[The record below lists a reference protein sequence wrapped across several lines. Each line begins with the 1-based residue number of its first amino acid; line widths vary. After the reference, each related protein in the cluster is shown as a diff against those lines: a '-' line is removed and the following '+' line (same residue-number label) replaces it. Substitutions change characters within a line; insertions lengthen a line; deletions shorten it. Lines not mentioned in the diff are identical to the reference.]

1 MLKYAFSKGKIADN
15 KVDKQLQNYVAVPTT
30 PTPAQ
35 VLNQQMQQPQQQMAV
50 NNMECEKI
58 RKTCCELNDSKIKLA
73 ILGMRLWI
81 VTAVVVFLIGSG
93 GSIMCY
99 ARSSG
104 RTEEKVD
111 NTAAKIEKIENQI
124 EGLRQE
130 IWQIIPIGKYRDN
143 VDDTGGGG
151 IDANNNNSITNVLAG
166 HETNVARYRIQSIY

>member
-1 MLKYAFSKGKIADN
+1 MQYVFTKEKLIDK
-15 KVDKQLQNYVAVPTT
+15 KVHDAVS
-30 PTPAQ
+30 Q
-35 VLNQQMQQPQQQMAV
+35 YINQIPPPPPPQAKPQIQQTMV

-58 RKTCCELNDSKIKLA
+58 RKTCCELNDSKVKLA

-81 VTAVVVFLIGSG
+81 VTAVVVFLVGSG

-130 IWQIIPIGKYRDN
+130 IWQVIPIGKYRDN
-143 VDDTGGGG
+143 VDNTGGGG
-151 IDANNNNSITNVLAG
+151 IDANNGTSTTNVLAG